1 MTNTVARVEA
11 LLADIAARND
21 AWAIYIH
28 VDAQGALAAARASD
42 ARHAAGRPLS
52 PIDGM
57 TLAVKDNIDVA
68 GMPTT
73 AGLGFRSGCV
83 ASQDAFVVARLRAAG
98 TVIVGKANMHPAAF
112 GATNRNADFGNCI
125 NPAHPGLVPGG
136 SSGGSAAAVAAGWA
150 DVALG
155 SDTMGSVRI
164 PASYC
169 GVAGIKPSAGAIS
182 GASVVPL
189 CVRLDNV
196 GLLARDVQVL
206 KQALPLAAGFD
217 AADPYARPYPDWV
230 ARSLP
235 RKLRVPRRPFGT
247 PIDPAVWARFENA
260 IGRLSGIGCSIERFD
275 APACDFSAIR
285 RAGLLLSEAEML
297 VTFDAQWRTG
307 RAAFPP
313 DMAAAMAWAE
323 GKGARDMARALVLL
337 ETGTP
342 LFRQLLGDAD
352 CLLLPAAPQLPF
364 SFDSTPPA
372 NQADLTVLGNVAGAP
387 GLSVPMPCAEGELS
401 CGLQVLGRPGDDMA
415 VLELGCVIQAA
426 FAGRA

>member
-1 MTNTVARVEA
+1 MTSKASRVEA
-11 LLADIAARND
+11 VLADIGARNTD
-21 AWAIYIH
+21 WAIYIH
-28 VDAQGALAAARASD
+28 IDAEGALAAARASD

-73 AGLGFRSGCV
+73 AGLGFRRGQV
-83 ASQDAFVVARLRAAG
+83 ATRDAFVVARLRAAG
-98 TVIVGKANMHPAAF
+98 AVILGKANMHPAAF

-125 NPAHPGLVPGG
+125 NPTHPGLVPGG

-150 DVALG
+150 DFALG

-169 GVAGIKPSAGAIS
+169 GTAGIKPSAGAIS

-189 CVRLDNV
+189 CARLDNV
-196 GLLARDVQVL
+196 GLLARDVETL

-217 AADPYARPYPDWV
+217 AADPYARAYSGWATRP
-230 ARSLP
+230 
-235 RKLRVPRRPFGT
+235 VPRRLRAPATPFGT
-247 PIDPAVWARFENA
+247 PVDAAVWARFEHTLADLASRGHA
-260 IGRLSGIGCSIERFD
+260 IKRFD
-275 APACDFSAIR
+275 PPACELSAIR

-297 VTFDAQWRTG
+297 VTFDAQWRAG
-307 RAAFPP
+307 RDAFPG

-323 GKGARDMARALVLL
+323 GKGSRDMARALVLL

-342 LFRQLLGDAD
+342 LFRRLLGDAE
-352 CLLLPAAPQLPF
+352 CLLLPTAPQLPF
-364 SFDSTPPA
+364 SFDATPPA

-387 GLSVPMPCAEGELS
+387 GLSLPMPCAEGELS
-401 CGLQVLGRPGDDMA
+401 CGLQVLGAPGEDMA
-415 VLELGCVIQAA
+415 VLELGMAIQASLS
-426 FAGRA
+426 GRA

>member
-1 MTNTVARVEA
+1 MTTVVARVES
-11 LLADIAARND
+11 LLADITARND
-21 AWAIYIH
+21 AWAIYLH

-52 PIDGM
+52 PLDGM

-73 AGLGFRSGCV
+73 AGLGFRSGCI
-83 ASQDAFVVARLRAAG
+83 AGHDAFVVARLRAAG
-98 TVIVGKANMHPAAF
+98 VVIVGKANMHPAAF
-112 GATNRNADFGNCI
+112 GATNRNADFGNCV

-136 SSGGSAAAVAAGWA
+136 SSGGSAAAVVAGWA
-150 DVALG
+150 DIALG

-169 GVAGIKPSAGAIS
+169 GAAGIKPSAGAIS
-182 GASVVPL
+182 AASVVPL
-189 CVRLDNV
+189 CGRLDSL

-206 KQALPLAAGFD
+206 KQALPLAAGLD
-217 AADPYARPYPDWV
+217 ATDPYARPYPDW
-230 ARSLP
+230 APRSLP
-235 RKLRVPRRPFGT
+235 RKLRAPRAPFGT
-247 PIDPAVWARFENA
+247 PIDPAVWARFESA
-260 IGRLSGIGCSIERFD
+260 LGRLSGIGCAIERFD
-275 APACDFSAIR
+275 APACDFGAIR

-297 VTFDAQWRTG
+297 VTFDAQWRGG

-323 GKGARDMARALVLL
+323 GKGARDMARAAVLL

-352 CLLLPAAPQLPF
+352 CLLLPTAPQLPF
-364 SFDSTPPA
+364 DFDTTPPA

-387 GLSVPMPCAEGELS
+387 GLSVPMPCAQGELS

-415 VLELGCVIQAA
+415 VLELGCAIQAA
-426 FAGRA
+426 FAARG